1 VLEADGIEFTGGN
14 APRGVEAG
22 ATVKVPQHHAG
33 IAIVAMLVAARGDQ
47 GVRHL
52 VAAPLLARDVSGAPA
67 LRPRKAN
74 CDSLYARR
82 RRQAARAS
90 RDLGNER
97 TRWKHGRSRATAGSA
112 TR

>member
-33 IAIVAMLVAARGDQ
+33 IAIVAMLVAARGEQ
-47 GVRHL
+47 GVRYL

-67 LRPRKAN
+67 LRLVVMN
-74 CDSLYARR
+74 V
-82 RRQAARAS
+82 
-90 RDLGNER
+90 
-97 TRWKHGRSRATAGSA
+97 GSTSFA
-112 TR
+112 TRSEN